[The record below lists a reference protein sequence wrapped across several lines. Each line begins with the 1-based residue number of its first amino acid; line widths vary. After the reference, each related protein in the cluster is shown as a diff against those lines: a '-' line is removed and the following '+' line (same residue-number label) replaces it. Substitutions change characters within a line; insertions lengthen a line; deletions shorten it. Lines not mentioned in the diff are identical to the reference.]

1 MNSNPTF
8 SRIAGHIRN
17 SPVPG
22 ELKNKLLLLFYR
34 MTPPEQAKILEKLE
48 KNPETLP
55 IFAEFITELEQGKIN
70 TNDQSAIE
78 KLLEKYLDKLK

>member
-17 SPVPG
+17 NPVPG

-34 MTPPEQAKILEKLE
+34 MNPTEQSRILEILEKNTE
-48 KNPETLP
+48 ALP
-55 IFAEFITELEQGKIN
+55 VFAEFITELEQKS
-70 TNDQSAIE
+70 TNMNDTAAIE
-78 KLLEKYLDKLK
+78 NLLERYLDKLK

>member
-17 SPVPG
+17 SLVPG

-34 MTPPEQAKILEKLE
+34 MPPAEQGRILEVLE
-48 KNPETLP
+48 KNKETLP
-55 IFAEFITELEQGKIN
+55 VFAEFITELEQGSIN
-70 TNDQSAIE
+70 MTDTAAVESLLERYLE
-78 KLLEKYLDKLK
+78 KLK

>member
-17 SPVPG
+17 SLVPA

-34 MTPPEQAKILEKLE
+34 MTPGEQIRILTCLE
-48 KNPETLP
+48 SNKETLP
-55 IFAEFITELEQGKIN
+55 VFAEFITELEQKTIN
-70 TNDQSAIE
+70 MTDTAAIE
-78 KLLEKYLDKLK
+78 NLLERYLEKLK

>member
-34 MTPPEQAKILEKLE
+34 MKPGDQIKILNCLE
-48 KNPETLP
+48 TNAETLP
-55 IFAEFITELEQGKIN
+55 VFAEFITELEQKT
-70 TNDQSAIE
+70 TNMNDMTAVE
-78 KLLEKYLDKLK
+78 NLLEKYLDKLK